1 MSKLTVRLPEGLH
14 HRLRQKARVTSLTLN
29 QMIINSLQAGLAQE
43 SAKLSEKE
51 KAISALQ
58 ETGLIRKLGE
68 GYNDLVKKGEK
79 VNRDTLYKSLS
90 SKIKGKSLSEI
101 IIEDRGRL

>member
-1 MSKLTVRLPEGLH
+1 MGKLTVRLPEGLH
-14 HRLRQKARVTSLTLN
+14 HRLRQRAMVKSVTLN
-29 QMIINSLQAGLAQE
+29 QTIINSLQVGLAQE
-43 SAKLSEKE
+43 SARLSKRERT
-51 KAISALQ
+51 ISALQ

-68 GYNDLVKKGEK
+68 GWKDLTNKAEK

-90 SKIKGKSLSEI
+90 SKIKGKPLSEI